1 MEGEMMQAIKDA
13 LFILGTCAFIVI
25 VIASPFLAF
34 GGCVYMTAA
43 AARLGWGE

>member
-1 MEGEMMQAIKDA
+1 MQTIKDA
-13 LFILGTCAFIVI
+13 ALIIGACVFIIG

-34 GGCVYMTAA
+34 GGCIYMTAA